1 MLSVDLSASASSKE
15 PAMSDH
21 DRDAT
26 IGVLTKRYS
35 DARKAR
41 ATLIP
46 TISTIRHALDK
57 FSRTLA
63 AVDGFNPSSKSIPRM
78 PADYPADQEI
88 VAALDQLRTVCE
100 ELELTQKL
108 LQEAGVDIS

>member
-1 MLSVDLSASASSKE
+1 
-15 PAMSDH
+15 MSDH
-21 DRDAT
+21 DQDAT

-35 DARKAR
+35 EARKAR
-41 ATLIP
+41 TALVP
-46 TISTIRHALDK
+46 TINTIRHALDK

-78 PADYPADQEI
+78 PPDYPADAQ
-88 VAALDQLRTVCE
+88 VAASLEKLRSVCE